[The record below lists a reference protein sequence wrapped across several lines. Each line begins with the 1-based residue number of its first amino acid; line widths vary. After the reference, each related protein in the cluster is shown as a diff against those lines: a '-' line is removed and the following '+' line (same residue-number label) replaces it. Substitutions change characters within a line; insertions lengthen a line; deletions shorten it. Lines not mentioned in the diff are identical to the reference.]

1 MLIFNLI
8 YIRSIIFLSRVS
20 CYVLGYFMHN
30 CRWQFLQLLLN
41 FVLII
46 CLLCCL
52 KLEHQLLVLNM
63 SFFQVLFNFFLLVLK
78 TNFHLITLYFL
89 HVFMKKTIMND
100 ENLFFFWL
108 LIRMQIESIFVEDIK
123 LVINLCPLTKSRDKS
138 WLSKQRPE
146 VIIKSR
152 RHILT

>member
-1 MLIFNLI
+1 MRYRNTAKYEGSWQLKGFQAEQRPKERSWLCMLIFNLI

-20 CYVLGYFMHN
+20 CYVLGYFVHN

-89 HVFMKKTIMND
+89 HVFMKKTIMSD
-100 ENLFFFWL
+100 VNLFSFWL
-108 LIRMQIESIFVEDIK
+108 LMRMQIESIF
-123 LVINLCPLTKSRDKS
+123 C
-138 WLSKQRPE
+138 
-146 VIIKSR
+146 R
-152 RHILT
+152 RY